1 MRAPDARRTRV
12 RYLIVFM
19 IFFASTV
26 NYAVRATLSITGSD
40 ISKELGLNAVAMG
53 YIFSAFGWSY
63 VLAQIPSGWLLD
75 RFGSKRVYGYG
86 LLFWSIFTFGQGFAR
101 DVGVVGALWLLLTL
115 RLLLGVAEG
124 PVFPANSRI
133 VAAWFPTT
141 ERGTA
146 SAIFNSSQ
154 YFALVLFSPLMGW
167 ITHAF
172 GWPYVFYVIGAL
184 GMLLTVAWWKVV
196 HGPSEHPRIN
206 VAELQYIAEGGGL
219 VNMDDRKIDGKDTG
233 PNWRYVRQLLGNRML
248 LGVYIG
254 QYCITA
260 LTYFFLTWF
269 PVYLVEA
276 RHMSILKVGFVAA
289 VPAVCGFLGGLLGGI
304 ASDFLLRK
312 GCSLTF
318 ARKLPIVAGMLMSMA
333 IVACNYLHMLVAIIA
348 VMALAFFGKGF
359 GALGWAVVS
368 DTSPKQI
375 AGLSGGV
382 FNMFGNVAAITTP
395 IVIGYI
401 LNATGSFNWALVFVA
416 ANGLGALLSYLLVVG
431 EIKRVELRIP

>member
-1 MRAPDARRTRV
+1 MRTRV

-53 YIFSAFGWSY
+53 YVFSAFGWSY
-63 VLAQIPSGWLLD
+63 VLAQVPSGWLLD
-75 RFGSKRVYGYG
+75 RFGSKRVYGFG

-101 DVGVVGALWLLLTL
+101 HFGVTGALWLLLTL
-115 RLLLGVAEG
+115 RLLLGIAEG

-133 VAAWFPTT
+133 VAAWFPTA

-154 YFALVLFSPLMGW
+154 YFALVLFSPIMGW

-172 GWPYVFYVIGAL
+172 GWPYVFYAMGGL
-184 GMLLTVAWWKVV
+184 GIVLTIAWWKLVYS
-196 HGPSEHPRIN
+196 PSEHPRISES
-206 VAELQYIAEGGGL
+206 ELQYIAEGGGL
-219 VNMDDRKIDGKDTG
+219 VNMDDRKTERNSAG
-233 PNWRYVRQLLGNRML
+233 PNWGYIRQLLGNRML
-248 LGVYIG
+248 LGVYMG
-254 QYCITA
+254 QYCITG

-289 VPAVCGFLGGLLGGI
+289 IPAVCGFVGGLLGGV
-304 ASDFLLRK
+304 ASDWLLRK
-312 GCSLTF
+312 GYSLTF

-333 IVACNYLHMLVAIIA
+333 IVACNYVHVLVAIIA

-359 GALGWAVVS
+359 GALGWAVVA

-431 EIKRVELRIP
+431 EIKRVELRTS